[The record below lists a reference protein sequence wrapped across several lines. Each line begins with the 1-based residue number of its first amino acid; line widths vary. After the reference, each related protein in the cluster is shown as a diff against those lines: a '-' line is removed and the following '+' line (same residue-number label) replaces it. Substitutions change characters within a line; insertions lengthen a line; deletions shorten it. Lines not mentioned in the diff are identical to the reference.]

1 MLGRGRWRTCAMAL
15 LATLAWREAA
25 VAQDAPRYSLQGFGG
40 WAYGQTD
47 NDNFFGY
54 SASPEGVWD
63 NYYFALNFWVSPEF
77 VLKLNGYS
85 VDGNM
90 IARPASSGLA
100 VVLGTIEETTGVL
113 LLGAQ
118 FSF

>member
-1 MLGRGRWRTCAMAL
+1 LGQL
-15 LATLAWREAA
+15 LLR
-25 VAQDAPRYSLQGFGG
+25 AQRRRHESIG
-40 WAYGQTD
+40 
-47 NDNFFGY
+47 
-54 SASPEGVWD
+54 
-63 NYYFALNFWVSPEF
+63 FALNFWVSPKF

-90 IARPASSGLA
+90 IARPKNSGLA
-100 VVLGTIEETTGVL
+100 AILGTIEERTGVL